1 MASLSETTEYHEVLR
16 TLGYFVQQQ
25 HMSEVTLTEFERG
38 WVVAGL
44 IYKSTAQG
52 FLRVPVDFVVSH
64 DELRKLAQEMREQRR
79 PDQPKR
85 GWFR

>member
-1 MASLSETTEYHEVLR
+1 MPASIEATEYHDVLR

-25 HMSEVTLTEFERG
+25 QISEVTLTEFERG
-38 WVVAGL
+38 WIVAGL
-44 IYKSTAQG
+44 VYKSTAQG
-52 FLRVPVDFVVSH
+52 FLRVPIDFVVSH

-79 PDQPKR
+79 ADQPKR